1 MLVALGTKCVCEF
14 CAVRI
19 TMNTAKMQW
28 VMSLKPKAAGIAED
42 FWKCPDQGLRSWKM
56 VYDIW

>member
-1 MLVALGTKCVCEF
+1 
-14 CAVRI
+14 
-19 TMNTAKMQW
+19 MNTAKMQW